1 MLQQKVLRQKQV
13 ESRLAEYTREV
24 LACAQVFREA
34 FASACEG
41 CSRERLRELYG
52 RVHHAESNADDIR
65 RSTETQMYTE
75 ALFPESRGDIL
86 GLLESVD
93 RVPNHAESSVRMVLL
108 QHIQI
113 PKQLHE
119 NVLALVDVV
128 ARCIEAM
135 VEGVNLLFKNFLNA
149 TVSVGQIDELES
161 QADRL
166 ESALVDQIFS
176 SDLEALTKILMRD
189 LVTRIGGVADRCESA
204 GDRIRIIVAK
214 RST

>member
-1 MLQQKVLRQKQV
+1 MAQQKILRQKQV

-24 LACAQVFREA
+24 LACARVLREA
-34 FASACEG
+34 FDAICEG
-41 CSRERLRELYG
+41 CPRERLREIYG
-52 RVHHAESNADDIR
+52 RLHQAESNADDIR

-108 QHIQI
+108 QHISI
-113 PKQLHE
+113 PEALRAD
-119 NVLALVDVV
+119 VLALVDVV
-128 ARCIEAM
+128 ARCIEAT
-135 VEGVNLLFKNFLNA
+135 VEGVNLLFKNFLTA
-149 TVSVGQIDELES
+149 TVAVGQIDELES

-166 ESALVDQIFS
+166 ETSLVDRIFS
-176 SDLEALTKILMRD
+176 GDFDTLTKILMRD
-189 LVTRIGGVADRCESA
+189 LVGRIGGVADRCESA